1 MQLTIIRHA
10 IAEPGADDAARP
22 LTKKGRRR
30 FERAVETL
38 DELGVRFDRVLHSP
52 KRRAVETAELLVP
65 LLKAPRGATTSGE
78 RTGELVSTPLLAR
91 APGVELWALLDSE
104 RLGVVGH
111 EPHLSS
117 LLSWLLTGEASGSA
131 FELKKGGVAQLE
143 GEPSPGGMKLKALF
157 TPKVL
162 RR

>member
-1 MQLTIIRHA
+1 MQLTLIRHA

-52 KRRAVETAELLVP
+52 KRRAVETAELL
-65 LLKAPRGATTSGE
+65 APILD
-78 RTGELVSTPLLAR
+78 GELVSTPLLAR
-91 APGVELWALLDSE
+91 APGVELWALLTSE

-111 EPHLSS
+111 EPHLSA
-117 LLSWLLTGEASGSA
+117 LLSWLITGEADGSA

-157 TPKVL
+157 TPRVL

>member
-1 MQLTIIRHA
+1 MELTLIRHA

-38 DELGVRFDRVLHSP
+38 DALGLRFERVLHSP
-52 KRRAVETAELLVP
+52 KRRAVQTAKLLAP
-65 LLKAPRGATTSGE
+65 LCEGDFVE
-78 RTGELVSTPLLAR
+78 TPLLAR
-91 APGVELWALLDSE
+91 APGVELWGLLAHE
-104 RLGVVGH
+104 RLAVVGH
-111 EPHLSS
+111 EPHLSA
-117 LLSWLLTGEASGSA
+117 LLAWLVTGEATAGGA

-143 GEPSPGGMKLKALF
+143 GEPAPGGMRLKALL